1 MFFCGTVHL
10 HLIVFYSL
18 HVVFDGRISARKATF
33 FSCFFVSLPKIIAK
47 HNILLFFLSSI
58 SKCLLV
64 FERKSTFSSFNS
76 FFLKTLAALKIL
88 LQDFN
93 HDKTVLFFA
102 STFSLLWYSI
112 HIDISRRTHY
122 DGVEFFDDSI
132 MMGGLHRPRYT
143 VVTMTVLGYQ
153 FSNQNNFWMTLCN
166 FYWEK

>member
-47 HNILLFFLSSI
+47 HNIVLFFLSSI

-102 STFSLLWYSI
+102 STFSLL
-112 HIDISRRTHY
+112 
-122 DGVEFFDDSI
+122 
-132 MMGGLHRPRYT
+132 
-143 VVTMTVLGYQ
+143 
-153 FSNQNNFWMTLCN
+153 
-166 FYWEK
+166 

>member
-1 MFFCGTVHL
+1 MTLKLILQTAVRMIMFFCGTVHL
-10 HLIVFYSL
+10 HLLVFYIL

-47 HNILLFFLSSI
+47 HNIVLFSFSSI

-64 FERKSTFSSFNS
+64 FERKSTFSSFI

-102 STFSLLWYSI
+102 STFSLL
-112 HIDISRRTHY
+112 
-122 DGVEFFDDSI
+122 
-132 MMGGLHRPRYT
+132 
-143 VVTMTVLGYQ
+143 
-153 FSNQNNFWMTLCN
+153 
-166 FYWEK
+166 